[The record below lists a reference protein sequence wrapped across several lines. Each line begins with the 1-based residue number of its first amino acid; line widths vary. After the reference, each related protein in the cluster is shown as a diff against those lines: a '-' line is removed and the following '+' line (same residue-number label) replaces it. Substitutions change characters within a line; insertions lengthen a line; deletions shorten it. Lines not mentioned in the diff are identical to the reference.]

1 MKKTGKLYIAAWA
14 VLFVV
19 FNVIAFVSPG
29 WEGQEKYTASFWI
42 GYVAITL
49 MMIIQLVCSLLAF
62 RADSARKLFL
72 NLPMVTISYTGMIVM
87 TIIGALCMLL
97 SPLPYWIGIIVCVI
111 VLVVTVIA
119 VVKAKAAADIVE
131 DMDEKVISKTSFIK
145 TMTLE
150 AESLMNRV
158 QTPEIKAELKKVHE
172 AFRYSDPMSAEGLAE
187 IENEIGMKFG
197 ELKANVKNGDADGVS
212 AVTSELVELIKERNG
227 KCKLVKGNL

>member
-19 FNVIAFVSPG
+19 FNVIAFVSTG

-42 GYVAITL
+42 GYIAITL

-62 RADSARKLFL
+62 KADSAKKLFL
-72 NLPMVTISYTGMIVM
+72 NLPMITISYTGMIIM

-111 VLVVTVIA
+111 VLAITIIA
-119 VVKAKAAADIVE
+119 VIKAKAAAEIVE
-131 DMDEKVISKTSFIK
+131 GIDEKVASKTSFIK

-150 AESLMNRV
+150 AESLMNRA
-158 QTPEIKAELKKVHE
+158 QTPEIKAELKKVYE
-172 AFRYSDPMSAEGLAE
+172 AFKYSDPMSAEGLAE

-197 ELKANVKNGDADGVS
+197 ELKANVKNGDADGMKA
-212 AVTSELVELIKERNG
+212 AVLELLELIKERNS
-227 KCKLVKGNL
+227 KCRVMK